1 MKYASV
7 AALAFAFLASRPAD
21 AQQVLIGSRKNK
33 SVEPIVALPRVRLSP
48 PEPAPQADQR

>member
-1 MKYASV
+1 MV
-7 AALAFAFLASRPAD
+7 
-21 AQQVLIGSRKNK
+21 VLM